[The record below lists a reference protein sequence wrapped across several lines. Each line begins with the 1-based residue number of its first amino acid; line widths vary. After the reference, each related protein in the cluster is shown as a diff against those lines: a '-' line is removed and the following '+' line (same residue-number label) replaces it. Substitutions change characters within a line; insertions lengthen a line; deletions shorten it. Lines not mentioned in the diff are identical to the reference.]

1 MPAIL
6 IIGEDPAGID
16 FDAPDAP
23 EGVTADSIRAGLE
36 DARDRLNAAGHQAE
50 ILWTHAPDIA
60 AEAREALGRRR
71 WDVVVVGAGL
81 RTLPPMAQAFETL
94 MNVVHETA
102 PGARLAFNSNPADSD
117 VAALRQVA
125 G

>member
-16 FDAPDAP
+16 FDAPGGP
-23 EGVTADSIRAGLE
+23 EGVTADSIREGLNG
-36 DARDRLNAAGHQAE
+36 ARDRLREEGHEAE
-50 ILWTHAPDIA
+50 ILWTHAPRIEV
-60 AEAREALGRRR
+60 EASEALGRRR

-81 RTLPPMAQAFETL
+81 RTLPPMAEAFERL
-94 MNVVHETA
+94 MNVIHAEA

-117 VAALRQVA
+117 VAARRQL